1 MLQESESAEL
11 RTLQARAYGRGGGLT
26 EDDAA
31 RLRELESMRVEP
43 DLTVRAAAAA
53 GPGIDAVDVP
63 RSPEDSRPPYA
74 GAPVSVPTNGN
85 PSEDSSE
92 DPADEEA
99 VGQQPLE
106 ARGLRAAI
114 RQHWKAA
121 VAASAAMLVIGLG
134 VGWAVFGHT
143 GDAVALTS
151 EQQQRRAE
159 LEAEGGFDPGS
170 LRAIGQDEDAL
181 VWYATKQEGETVCI
195 TLDAAGKSADQ
206 CQSAADLANGN
217 GIEVS
222 ASVTAPGEGEES
234 PEEIWA
240 SAARAMNGEV
250 VGIIQRWRS
259 DQNSWLSQFQGDER
273 ERAEQLIDEG
283 FEEYSFSVVGYFRDA
298 PVWRA
303 QRFENDDVQD
313 CLIVDA
319 VESVDCRAS
328 GDEGYSGDGIETRGV
343 TVDETRAV
351 AAEWSVR
358 LAYTLNGTPY
368 LVVSGDSAA
377 AAAEQTVGPGE
388 TLELGGEKQ
397 DPIQVDIPADDSDG

>member
-11 RTLQARAYGRGGGLT
+11 RALQARAYGRDGGLT

-31 RLRELESMRVEP
+31 RLRELESVRVEP
-43 DLTVRAAAAA
+43 AVTVRAAVAA
-53 GPGIDAVDVP
+53 GSGADAVDVP
-63 RSPEDSRPPYA
+63 RSAEDSPPPHA
-74 GAPVSVPTNGN
+74 EAPVSEPPSGN
-85 PSEDSSE
+85 
-92 DPADEEA
+92 PADERA
-99 VGQQPLE
+99 GGQQPLE
-106 ARGLRAAI
+106 AMGLRAAI
-114 RQHWKAA
+114 RQHWKTAI
-121 VAASAAMLVIGLG
+121 AASAALLVIGLG
-134 VGWAVFGHT
+134 AGWALFGQS

-159 LEAEGGFDPGS
+159 LQAEGGFDPGS
-170 LRAIGQDEDAL
+170 LRAIGQDADVL
-181 VWYATKQEGETVCI
+181 LWYATKEDGETVCI

-206 CQSAADLANGN
+206 CQPAADLDSGN
-217 GIEVS
+217 SIGLS

-273 ERAEQLIDEG
+273 ERAEQLVEEG

-303 QRFENDDVQD
+303 QRFENDVIQD

-319 VESVDCRAS
+319 VESVDCRVS
-328 GDEGYSGDGIETRGV
+328 GDEQFSGDGIETRGV
-343 TVDETRAV
+343 TVDETGTV

-358 LAYTLNGTPY
+358 LAYTLSGTPY

-377 AAAEQTVGPGE
+377 AAAEQPVGPGE

-397 DPIQVDIPADDSDG
+397 DPIQVDIPSDDSEG

>member
-11 RTLQARAYGRGGGLT
+11 RALQGKAYGRHGGLT
-26 EDDAA
+26 EIEAA

-43 DLTVRAAAAA
+43 DATVLAAAAA
-53 GPGIDAVDVP
+53 GLGADAVDAPRRAEDAPLPHAEPPVP
-63 RSPEDSRPPYA
+63 GPPS
-74 GAPVSVPTNGN
+74 GS
-85 PSEDSSE
+85 
-92 DPADEEA
+92 PADEEA
-99 VGQQPLE
+99 GRQQPRE
-106 ARGLRAAI
+106 AGGLRTAI

-159 LEAEGGFDPGS
+159 LQAEGGFDPGS
-170 LRAIGQDEDAL
+170 LRAIGRDEDAL
-181 VWYATKQEGETVCI
+181 VWYATKEDGETICI

-206 CQSAADLANGN
+206 CQPAADLDNGN
-217 GIEVS
+217 GIGIS

-273 ERAEQLIDEG
+273 ERAEQLIEEG

-303 QRFENDDVQD
+303 QRLESDDIQD
-313 CLIVDA
+313 CLIIDA
-319 VESVDCRAS
+319 VESVECRVS
-328 GDEGYSGDGIETRGV
+328 GDQQFSGDGIETRGV
-343 TVDETRAV
+343 TVDETGTV

-358 LAYTLNGTPY
+358 LAYTPSGTPY

-377 AAAEQTVGPGE
+377 VAAEQTVEPGE

-397 DPIQVDIPADDSDG
+397 DPIQVEIPSDDSEG

>member
-1 MLQESESAEL
+1 MLHESESAEL
-11 RTLQARAYGRGGGLT
+11 RALQVRAYGRDGGLT

-43 DLTVRAAAAA
+43 AVTVRAAPAA
-53 GPGIDAVDVP
+53 GQGADAVDMP
-63 RSPEDSRPPYA
+63 RSAEGSLPLRVESVVTGPPIGHPAGSAAGSPAVEDA
-74 GAPVSVPTNGN
+74 G
-85 PSEDSSE
+85 
-92 DPADEEA
+92 
-99 VGQQPLE
+99 GQQPLG
-106 ARGLRAAI
+106 ARGLRTAV
-114 RQHWKAA
+114 RRHWKAA
-121 VAASAAMLVIGLG
+121 IAASAALLVIGLG
-134 VGWAVFGHT
+134 AGWALFGQS

-159 LEAEGGFDPGS
+159 LQAEGEFDPGS
-170 LRAIGQDEDAL
+170 LRAIGQDEDVL
-181 VWYATKQEGETVCI
+181 LWYATKEQGATICI

-206 CQSAADLANGN
+206 CQPASEIENGN
-217 GIEVS
+217 AIGLS
-222 ASVTAPGEGEES
+222 ANITAPGDGTES
-234 PEEIWA
+234 PEDIWA
-240 SAARAMNGEV
+240 SAARTMNGEV
-250 VGIIQRWRS
+250 VGIIQRWRA

-273 ERAEQLIDEG
+273 ERAEELIDEG

-303 QRFENDDVQD
+303 QRFENDDIQD

-319 VESVDCRAS
+319 VEGVECRAS
-328 GDEGYSGDGIETRGV
+328 GDSQSSGDGIEARGV
-343 TVDETRAV
+343 TVDESGSI

-377 AAAEQTVGPGE
+377 AASEQTIGPGE

-397 DPIQVDIPADDSDG
+397 DPIQVDIPSDDSDG

>member
-11 RTLQARAYGRGGGLT
+11 RALQGKAYGRDGGLT
-26 EDDAA
+26 EVEAA

-43 DLTVRAAAAA
+43 DATVLAAAAA
-53 GPGIDAVDVP
+53 GPGADAVDAP
-63 RSPEDSRPPYA
+63 RRAEDAPLPHA
-74 GAPVSVPTNGN
+74 EPPVSGP
-85 PSEDSSE
+85 PSGS
-92 DPADEEA
+92 PADEEA
-99 VGQQPLE
+99 GRQQPRE
-106 ARGLRAAI
+106 AGGLRAAI

-159 LEAEGGFDPGS
+159 LQAEGGFDPGS
-170 LRAIGQDEDAL
+170 LRAIGRDEDAL
-181 VWYATKQEGETVCI
+181 VWYATKEDGETICI

-206 CQSAADLANGN
+206 CQPAADLDNGN
-217 GIEVS
+217 GIGIS

-273 ERAEQLIDEG
+273 ERAEQLIEEG

-303 QRFENDDVQD
+303 QRLESDDIQD
-313 CLIVDA
+313 CLIIDA
-319 VESVDCRAS
+319 VESVECRVS
-328 GDEGYSGDGIETRGV
+328 GDQQFSGDGIETRGV
-343 TVDETRAV
+343 TVDETGTS

-358 LAYTLNGTPY
+358 LAYTPSGTPY

-377 AAAEQTVGPGE
+377 VAAEQTVEPGE

-397 DPIQVDIPADDSDG
+397 DPIQVEIPSDDSEG